1 MSAITS
7 QYAETFADDAEQKQ
21 RANLEHLKVVVPRGL
36 LHRVAGEGTKR
47 LLHNEYGVDDLLRLH
62 LLDVGSDHLHAR
74 LFLIWEEDEDLQG
87 SGGRH
92 G

>member
-1 MSAITS
+1 MPTSWGGGGEASLCGGGKISWMSAITS

-47 LLHNEYGVDDLLRLH
+47 LLHDEYGVDDIL
-62 LLDVGSDHLHAR
+62 
-74 LFLIWEEDEDLQG
+74 
-87 SGGRH
+87 
-92 G
+92 